1 MNTVQSHPHNF
12 QDREWP
18 FASPQNALAISTKP
32 VFRGG
37 HPILL
42 VSHDDDGIWQILCDT
57 TTEEGDCLVV
67 CLGCCFERD
76 PTIGELANLPSG
88 WLAQRERVGSAW
100 FRRHSAPEPDAEA
113 QQVAPAEGSAAR

>member
-1 MNTVQSHPHNF
+1 MKTVQSHPHKF
-12 QDREWP
+12 QDAEWP
-18 FASPQNALAISTKP
+18 FFSPQNALAISTKP
-32 VFRGG
+32 VIQAG

-57 TTEEGDCLVV
+57 TTAEEDCLVV

-76 PTIGELANLPSG
+76 SSIAELADLPPG

-100 FRRHSAPEPDAEA
+100 FRRPASAGNAPEV
-113 QQVAPAEGSAAR
+113 QQVAPADGSAAR